1 MANAIGD
8 TPTSSHLHTNQS
20 DEALRRVQPAT
31 PDASTSALLT
41 RIADRL
47 STVRPGGTITEPR
60 RLILALR
67 YATEQ
72 HGYGTPEAEAAEQ
85 ELLRH
90 LPPIAGLVQRDEYSA
105 RLRLLTA
112 GVTL

>member
-1 MANAIGD
+1 VD
-8 TPTSSHLHTNQS
+8 RTTTSQA
-20 DEALRRVQPAT
+20 DEFLRRAQADAT

-72 HGYGTPEAEAAEQ
+72 HGYGTLEAETAEQ

-90 LPPIAGLVQRDEYSA
+90 LPPITEPVQRDEYA
-105 RLRLLTA
+105 TRIRMVTA